1 MITTLEAQRETA
13 GKAVFVVIG
22 APVVTGRKL
31 RDLGLR
37 IAGELVGET
46 DEWEA
51 EGRKITGQLQ
61 EYKVVEQAKDRV
73 ELVQERVDVEQ
84 LQEQVE
90 KLRDQ
95 LERVL
100 VNWRT
105 GFTPTTKTRRAAPK
119 KEASAPTTAEKT
131 TAEKTTAKKTPAK
144 KTTTT
149 KTTAKKT
156 TRTAAKKTT

>member
-105 GFTPTTKTRRAAPK
+105 GFTPTTKTRRAAPEK
-119 KEASAPTTAEKT
+119 KASAPTTAAKT
-131 TAEKTTAKKTPAK
+131 TVEKTTAKKTPAK